1 MDMVFTI
8 AGIGEARDRKN
19 KVLDYVDAQTEVE
32 WRGFKTF
39 KNNTASWDDFVK
51 EIVKSYPEALDG
63 AGSVTVLDKICK
75 THTRMGTE
83 DRPEINSFIR
93 KFRAQAAELME
104 DKGVYGNGQLVQ
116 KFLKCFKPSF
126 SKLVLLRALQ
136 IYGHHASPARKRH
149 KDNKYDLDE
158 IIEVVQLVL
167 EDALD
172 RDKDEFERRE
182 KRISKDI
189 KVNTEPAETE
199 ETMANLQDSVMAMG
213 KEIKSYTQ
221 TLQQTLQQE
230 FRSMAQALNTR
241 HSMGQATQASYNNI
255 SQTAGSLG
263 RCFHCW
269 EPGHRHYNCPHM
281 KRQVAEGKL
290 ILVDGK
296 PRLKNGDS
304 VPPEPTTISP
314 KDRIE
319 LVADQKAESFYN
331 WSTNPTS
338 TSDIA
343 CENITFSMFTNT
355 VRDSRDD
362 MIERL
367 SQERE
372 GIREEFQAKMDES
385 CATFISTRSTA
396 TAEEVQQ
403 HNSKD
408 F

>member
-1 MDMVFTI
+1 MDTIFTI
-8 AGIGEARDRKN
+8 AGIGEARDCKN

-32 WRGFKTF
+32 WRGVKMFKS
-39 KNNTASWDDFVK
+39 NEAGWDEFIK
-51 EIVKSYPEALDG
+51 EIVKSYPEALNG
-63 AGSVTVLDKICK
+63 AGSVVVLDKICK
-75 THTRMGTE
+75 AHTRLGTE
-83 DRPEINSFIR
+83 DGPEINSFIR
-93 KFRAQAAELME
+93 KFRAQATQLME

-126 SKLVLLRALQ
+126 AELILLRALQ
-136 IYGHHASPARKRH
+136 IYGHHASTLRKRH
-149 KDNKYDLDE
+149 RDNKYDLDE
-158 IIEVVQLVL
+158 IIEVVQLIL
-167 EDALD
+167 EDAID
-172 RDKDEFERRE
+172 REDDDFERGIER
-182 KRISKDI
+182 KINKAV
-189 KVNTEPAETE
+189 KVKTELPEAE

-213 KEIKSYTQ
+213 KVIKSYTQ

-241 HSMGQATQASYNNI
+241 PGMGQTTQASYNNMN
-255 SQTAGSLG
+255 QAAGSLG
-263 RCFHCW
+263 RCFHRW

-281 KRQVAEGKL
+281 KWQVAEGKL

-331 WSTNPTS
+331 WSTNTTS
-338 TSDIA
+338 TNELA
-343 CENITFSMFTNT
+343 GENITFSMFTNA

-367 SQERE
+367 LHERE
-372 GIREEFQAKMDES
+372 GI
-385 CATFISTRSTA
+385 
-396 TAEEVQQ
+396 
-403 HNSKD
+403 
-408 F
+408 